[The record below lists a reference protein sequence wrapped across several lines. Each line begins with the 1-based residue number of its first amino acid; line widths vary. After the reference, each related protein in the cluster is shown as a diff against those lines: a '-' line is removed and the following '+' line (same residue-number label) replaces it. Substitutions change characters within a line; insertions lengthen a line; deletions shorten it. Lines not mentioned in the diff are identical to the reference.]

1 MTGINFVMD
10 DKGEKTGLLID
21 LKQLKSDKTSE
32 NDVMEYLEDIL
43 AIELNNKENEY
54 SDWEEAKKRLKDKGI
69 ID

>member
-1 MTGINFVMD
+1 MD